1 MRHNRNR
8 QQNSRAVSAVTTT
21 FPRESNTRCVV
32 AQNRVEIDPFTPMAA
47 STGVG
52 GKVWLWGSDNM
63 LPYALAFMSRQSVTH
78 RRIINDKADYI
89 SGRGFSYDE
98 NNPLLGHLVECA
110 NGRRETLRA
119 VLNKVAFD
127 KCLFGNAFLEVV
139 TNRKHSFVSFYHQDA
154 TKCRVSKD
162 RKSILLHHNWSTF
175 TPATAKQL
183 PLYPAFEPQEDGT
196 LRSIIHYKDYEP
208 MFENYGIP
216 PYIAGLGVSAIAY
229 KTDKWNISRLDNS
242 FQLSGVMV
250 LDGDVDSEQEA
261 SQIAEQAEK
270 QFAGKPGQVMFL
282 IKNKM
287 ENEGS
292 KFIPVS
298 SNNEGDWK
306 SLHEQ
311 ATGDIVVAHSW
322 FRALSGL
329 DYSTGFN
336 PERILHEYQVA
347 LNTII
352 QGEQAELLEPIKE
365 TITNVFGIETDSLA
379 VVNRPPIQIKP
390 AYMKVWEAR
399 KADGL
404 DYDESDPAQQAFL
417 ASISQ
422 AKKGGNE

>member
-1 MRHNRNR
+1 MGA
-8 QQNSRAVSAVTTT
+8 SRGTNNQVW
-21 FPRESNTRCVV
+21 
-32 AQNRVEIDPFTPMAA
+32 IW
-47 STGVG
+47 G
-52 GKVWLWGSDNM
+52 GDNM
-63 LPYALAFMSRQSVTH
+63 LPYALAYMSRQSTTH

-98 NNPLLGHLVECA
+98 KNAVLAHVVECA
-110 NGRRETLRA
+110 NGKREALRA

-139 TNRKHSFVSFYHQDA
+139 TDPKRSFVSFYQQDA
-154 TKCRVSKD
+154 TKCRVTKD
-162 RKSILLHHNWSTF
+162 RKSIFLHHNWTEF
-175 TPATAKQL
+175 TPLMAKRL
-183 PLYPAFEPQEDGT
+183 PLYPDFEKQEDGT
-196 LRSIIHYKDYEP
+196 YRSIIHYKDYEP

-216 PYIAGLGVSAIAY
+216 PYIAGLGVSAIAW

-306 SLHEQ
+306 ALHEQ

-352 QGEQAELLEPIKE
+352 QAEQTELLEPIRE
-365 TITNVFGIETDSLA
+365 VIENLLGTDANSLA
-379 VVNRPPIQIKP
+379 VINRPPVQIKP

-404 DYDESDPAQQAFL
+404 DYDENAPAQQVFL
-417 ASISQ
+417 AAINQS
-422 AKKGGNE
+422 KTKGGNE